1 MKYKYKNKTFI
12 AIIIAI
18 SFGIL
23 AIFGALSGIAAT
35 FRAPII
41 TLDDNWD
48 ITLNGTLLD
57 SHKPEDTKIG
67 VINEGD
73 VVVMSTVLPEID
85 YYDPCLSTYTIHA
98 IIEVY
103 IDGELIYEFGR
114 DAYEQGRT
122 VPKIHTAIPL
132 KNSYSG
138 KTITISLTGGKVS
151 AFSGLSTV
159 YVGERCDLFIGGV
172 TVRRVNLAIGI
183 FLITLGFVLMILS
196 PYLLFYHNND
206 LRLFFSGMISLLL
219 GVYIMAYYGL
229 IDMFIGKPEVNTA
242 SEYFSLYNIP
252 TSILGYLMSVFT
264 GKKKKVF
271 FGMFVFN
278 VIMLFAIIAVHVNG
292 IIPFTDF
299 TMALHAIAG
308 VESGISIFIIMKDY
322 TLKRKTPEKRL
333 LMSDMIFLLGLLI
346 FIIASLI
353 DMIIYNYNKYYSV
366 SGEANSDI
374 IITTAGALIFVS
386 CLMISYLYYN
396 IYSINIDT
404 LQSHIVNIAYTD
416 ALTGLANRARC
427 EQVMAMLSE
436 ERSTY
441 TIVSLD
447 LNKLKHVNDTL
458 GHHEGDRLI
467 MGFATIL
474 SECFWD
480 ANLIGRMGGD
490 EFIVVMT
497 DEHALNCTKR
507 IHELYNI
514 ITEWNNKEH
523 AFQYSTSYGYAYSYE
538 VPNGL
543 ANEVY
548 MLADSRMYEM
558 KKEHR
563 NDNREGIENA

>member
-12 AIIIAI
+12 AIVIAI
-18 SFGIL
+18 SFGII
-23 AIFGALSGIAAT
+23 AVFGALSGIAAT

-48 ITLNGTLLD
+48 ISVNGTLLN
-57 SHKPEDTKIG
+57 SHKPEETKIG
-67 VINEGD
+67 VINDGD
-73 VVVMSTVLPEID
+73 VVVMSTVLPDID
-85 YYDPCLSTYTIHA
+85 YFDPCLSTYTIHA
-98 IIEVY
+98 IIEIY

-114 DAYEQGRT
+114 EAHEQGQT
-122 VPKIHTAIPL
+122 VPKIHTAVPL

-159 YVGERCDLFIGGV
+159 FVGERSDLFIGGV
-172 TVRRVNLAIGI
+172 TIRRVNLAIGI
-183 FLITLGFVLMILS
+183 FLISLGFVLMILS

-206 LRLFFSGMISLLL
+206 LRLFFSGMISNLL
-219 GVYIMAYYGL
+219 GIYIMAYYGL

-242 SEYFSLYNIP
+242 CEYFSLYNIP

-278 VIMLFAIIAVHVNG
+278 IIMLFAVIAFHVNR

-308 VESGISIFIIMKDY
+308 IESVISIAIISKDY
-322 TLKRKTPEKRL
+322 IVKKKSPEKRL